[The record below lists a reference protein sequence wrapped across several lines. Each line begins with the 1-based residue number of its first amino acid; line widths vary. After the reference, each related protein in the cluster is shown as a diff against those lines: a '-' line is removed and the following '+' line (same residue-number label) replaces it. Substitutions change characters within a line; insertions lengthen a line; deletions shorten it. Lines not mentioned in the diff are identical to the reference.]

1 MKTTT
6 AKRYKLKLNSL
17 EKIEELL
24 QELYNE
30 SDKNIVEIQN
40 QMNKLSSSVALND
53 EIMEAKVKYSKAM
66 NDFIANKDKAI
77 GRKMEIAKLMADIH
91 KFNGDVK
98 SMINNE
104 ESVGNWED
112 LKNEVV
118 YSVDTDSEDQVE
130 TESYKISTVKSR
142 R

>member
-1 MKTTT
+1 MKVIT
-6 AKRYKLKLNSL
+6 AKRFKLKLNSL

-30 SDKNIVEIQN
+30 SEKNVVEIQN

-77 GRKMEIAKLMADIH
+77 GRKLEIAKLMTEIH
-91 KFNGDVK
+91 KFNGDIK
-98 SMINNE
+98 SMANNE

-118 YSVDTDSEDQVE
+118 YSNEGE
-130 TESYKISTVKSR
+130 TEDNTETVGYKMSTLKGR
-142 R
+142 I